1 MPHLQALQLVKA
13 KVFRAREQRPVKK
26 KPLHAQAPQLVKAK
40 VPRVRGQRPVRV
52 KAPLARAHPPVKA
65 KALHVQVHPPAE
77 ARAARARVRPLT
89 EVRAIHA
96 SQVLRGQPHPIR
108 HAVVARVVHQPMRP
122 ARQGAVRARDTRLV
136 QEAVK
141 DMPPGQQEVV
151 RDMRLVQG
159 AVKDMHPDQQ
169 EVVRDMRP
177 AQVAVLG
184 VVRDM
189 HPARAAAQEVVRAM
203 PLAPAE
209 AQEVVQAMRHVR
221 QEAARA
227 TPLAR
232 VVVQGAVRAQ
242 VEAVRVPVPDMEV
255 RQEALVEVV
264 QGDSAAAQ
272 AGVVDAPPPQVDHSA
287 APRMSV
293 VSRLSKRCLQ
303 VQFPFLHRL
312 SSKTWLIF

>member
-1 MPHLQALQLVKA
+1 
-13 KVFRAREQRPVKK
+13 
-26 KPLHAQAPQLVKAK
+26 
-40 VPRVRGQRPVRV
+40 
-52 KAPLARAHPPVKA
+52 
-65 KALHVQVHPPAE
+65 
-77 ARAARARVRPLT
+77 
-89 EVRAIHA
+89 
-96 SQVLRGQPHPIR
+96 
-108 HAVVARVVHQPMRP
+108 MRP

-151 RDMRLVQG
+151 RDMRLVRQET
-159 AVKDMHPDQQ
+159 ARDMRRAQ
-169 EVVRDMRP
+169 EAGQDMRP

-184 VVRDM
+184 AVRDM
-189 HPARAAAQEVVRAM
+189 HPARVAALGVVRAM

-209 AQEVVQAMRHVR
+209 AQEVVQAMRHVL

-293 VSRLSKRCLQ
+293 VSRLSKRDLQ
-303 VQFPFLHRL
+303 VQFPFRHRL